1 VSYVVAL
8 KSGNSIDSYFEWP
21 PNICKP
27 FFFVAGRMNTV
38 LEPGTQQHRQFI
50 IDSDHYVDYRRHM
63 DTISTVKSLGALA
76 QESRLAAFRLLVR
89 RGVEGMAAGEI
100 ARALSIPHNTMSS
113 HLAIMANA
121 GLVTSRRESR
131 SIIYS
136 IDFGGTRE
144 LLSFLMEDCCQ
155 GQPELCAPVLD
166 SVLPGCCAP
175 NSSNGENH
183 ETSAR

>member
-1 VSYVVAL
+1 
-8 KSGNSIDSYFEWP
+8 
-21 PNICKP
+21 
-27 FFFVAGRMNTV
+27 
-38 LEPGTQQHRQFI
+38 
-50 IDSDHYVDYRRHM
+50 M
-63 DTISTVKSLGALA
+63 DITTTVKSLGALA

-89 RGVEGMAAGEI
+89 RGVDGMAAGEI
-100 ARALSIPHNTMSS
+100 ARTLSIPHNTMSS
-113 HLAIMANA
+113 HLAILVNA
-121 GLVTSRRESR
+121 GLINSRRESR

-175 NSSNGENH
+175 NS
-183 ETSAR
+183 